1 MFESEI
7 RIEVER
13 RLQKACDDRA
23 LAGLPPPV
31 SIDALRAIVRSD
43 LLREVEAAQAFSR
56 AAVVK
61 PAPPPL
67 KSAPSVP
74 KVLAASLLKPEAAP
88 KLSATERLAQLAG
101 KMDLREPVFPSLRG
115 PAKKSGSVVDH
126 DELAVRA
133 ILEAGRAAR
142 GR

>member
-43 LLREVEAAQAFSR
+43 LLRKAEAARIACR
-56 AAVVK
+56 AAETKPIAAAK
-61 PAPPPL
+61 PAPKAP
-67 KSAPSVP
+67 APSNSKRRP
-74 KVLAASLLKPEAAP
+74 APQQSAMGRLMELAE
-88 KLSATERLAQLAG
+88 
-101 KMDLREPVFPSLRG
+101 KMDLREPVFPSLRKPVRTPG
-115 PAKKSGSVVDH
+115 PVVDY
-126 DELAVRA
+126 DEKAARA
-133 ILEAGRAAR
+133 ILEAGRIAR